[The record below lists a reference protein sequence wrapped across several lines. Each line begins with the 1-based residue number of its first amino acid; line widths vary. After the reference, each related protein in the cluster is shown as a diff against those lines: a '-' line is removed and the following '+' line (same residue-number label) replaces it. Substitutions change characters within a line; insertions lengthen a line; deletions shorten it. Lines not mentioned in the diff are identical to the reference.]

1 MKPVRSF
8 LLVALA
14 ALTVAAGCSSTDPLA
29 TNSDPAPAD
38 PTSSAAATSD
48 TDTSAEETDAS
59 SGAPAT
65 SATTGGTG
73 SAASG
78 APAADGPIVVGSQ
91 DYYSNEIVAEIYAQA
106 LEQAGFDVERKFRIG
121 QREAYIPALE
131 AGEVQVFPEY
141 TGNLL
146 QFFQPDTTVTKA
158 DEVEAALADALP
170 AGLTALT
177 ASPASDQDSYNVT
190 SELAEQFG
198 LVSIADL
205 TKVTDPLILGGQ
217 AELEERPYGPTGL
230 ESLYGVTVE
239 FSPTGDTTVDEL
251 VAGTVNIANVY
262 SADPR
267 IGSENLVTLEDP
279 DGLFLASNVVPV
291 VQTDLADQLAP
302 VLDPISA
309 ALTPEG
315 LVALNVKS
323 VTDQQ
328 SAAVIAT
335 QWLTENGFGS

>member
-1 MKPVRSF
+1 MKPVRSI

-14 ALTVAAGCSSTDPLA
+14 ALTVAAGCSSADPLSSS
-29 TNSDPAPAD
+29 SDPAPAD
-38 PTSSAAATSD
+38 PTTSAAATSEN
-48 TDTSAEETDAS
+48 DTSAGAS
-59 SGAPAT
+59 SDAPAT
-65 SATTGGTG
+65 SGATG
-73 SAASG
+73 SATSG
-78 APAADGPIVVGSQ
+78 TAAAGGTIVVGSQ

-146 QFFQPDTTVTKA
+146 QFFEPDTTVTKA

-170 AGLTALT
+170 EGLAVLA
-177 ASPASDQDSYNVT
+177 ASTASDQDSYNVT
-190 SELAEQFG
+190 AELADQFG

-205 TKVTDPLILGGQ
+205 TKVTDTLTLGGQ
-217 AELEERPYGPTGL
+217 PELEERPYGPTGL
-230 ESLYGVTVE
+230 ESVYGVKVE

-251 VAGTVNIANVY
+251 VAGSINIANVY

-279 DGLFLASNVVPV
+279 EGLFLASNVVPV
-291 VQTDLADQLAP
+291 VQADLAGELAP

-315 LVALNVKS
+315 LVALNVQS

-335 QWLTENGFGS
+335 QWLTENGFLS